1 MKIRLSKGG
10 QFSLPAEIRRRWAT
24 DSLVVEDLG
33 DRVVLRP
40 IPSDPVAA
48 VMGAFPTGKG
58 SATQARNRIRKEE
71 LRGAPQVRRMILL
84 DATALIA
91 AFLGEPSGEQ
101 VEALL
106 RGGDAGI
113 PAANLT
119 EVFDVLVRV
128 FGNDLE
134 AVEARLVPL
143 LVTSLPVIAIGGAE
157 ARRTAQIRISHYH
170 RQDAPLSLAD
180 CLLLGTGL
188 VLGAAVAT
196 SDAPLARAGRAEG
209 LEVVALRDTF
219 EHSP

>member
-1 MKIRLSKGG
+1 
-10 QFSLPAEIRRRWAT
+10 
-24 DSLVVEDLG
+24 
-33 DRVVLRP
+33 
-40 IPSDPVAA
+40 
-48 VMGAFPTGKG
+48 
-58 SATQARNRIRKEE
+58 
-71 LRGAPQVRRMILL
+71 MILL

-113 PAANLT
+113 PAADLT
-119 EVFDVLVRV
+119 EVSDVLVRV

-143 LVTSLPVIAIGGAE
+143 LVTSLSVMAIGERGAPS
-157 ARRTAQIRISHYH
+157 RSDQIRISHYH

>member
-1 MKIRLSKGG
+1 
-10 QFSLPAEIRRRWAT
+10 
-24 DSLVVEDLG
+24 
-33 DRVVLRP
+33 
-40 IPSDPVAA
+40 
-48 VMGAFPTGKG
+48 
-58 SATQARNRIRKEE
+58 
-71 LRGAPQVRRMILL
+71 MILL

-143 LVTSLPVIAIGGAE
+143 LVTSLPVMAIGEAE
-157 ARRTAQIRISHYH
+157 ARRAAQIRSGSPTTTVKMP
-170 RQDAPLSLAD
+170 RSRLPTVCCWAP
-180 CLLLGTGL
+180 G
-188 VLGAAVAT
+188 
-196 SDAPLARAGRAEG
+196 
-209 LEVVALRDTF
+209 
-219 EHSP
+219 